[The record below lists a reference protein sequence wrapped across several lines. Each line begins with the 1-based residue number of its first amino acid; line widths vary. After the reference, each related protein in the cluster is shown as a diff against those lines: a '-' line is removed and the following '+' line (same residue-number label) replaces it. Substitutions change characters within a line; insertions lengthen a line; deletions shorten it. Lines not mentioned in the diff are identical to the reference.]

1 MVEDEEDN
9 RVKKEKFQNLLNSL
23 PEINIQD
30 KIQNSADTSLLA
42 IQQYETVTALIYPSG
57 DKECVIGKVQYRQIA
72 EEQDVWCIIDGKRDQ
87 LGHDFSNGKLI
98 MQWCKKLYMPIWNE
112 FEVEDCWKNV
122 YCEKVPSESLKDKF
136 KLCGGISRL
145 IFETEVEGEKADP
158 YTCCSCFFGSD
169 YIAYKCLK
177 RLKEDKED
185 LRTFIET
192 AMGSLCEQLFE
203 LVSHEILGTFSKKFL
218 FDDISKI
225 EKNIIG
231 QLPRFLNP

>member
-1 MVEDEEDN
+1 
-9 RVKKEKFQNLLNSL
+9 
-23 PEINIQD
+23 
-30 KIQNSADTSLLA
+30 
-42 IQQYETVTALIYPSG
+42 
-57 DKECVIGKVQYRQIA
+57 
-72 EEQDVWCIIDGKRDQ
+72 
-87 LGHDFSNGKLI
+87 
-98 MQWCKKLYMPIWNE
+98 MPIWNE

-145 IFETEVEGEKADP
+145 IFGESGMLCNQAKDFSGDEFTHKLIHMHINLEETEVEGEKADP

-203 LVSHEILGTFSKKFL
+203 LVSHEILGTFSGRPFGGFNFGDL
-218 FDDISKI
+218 MRR
-225 EKNIIG
+225 
-231 QLPRFLNP
+231 LRRT